1 MNLFQVPVQ
10 FVDKAW
16 RDGAHKLTAA
26 AEKSGGEIT
35 GDQLRLILTRGERI
49 LLGVG
54 DETGVSGWAAV
65 SIQQLPNLRA
75 LYVYSIFAPGS
86 TGPEAFSLLNKYALD
101 NGCSC
106 IRGACDEAVGRL
118 WTRRF
123 DAKPVYTIYEIEV
136 KQ

>member
-1 MNLFQVPVQ
+1 MNIFQVPVQ

-16 RDGAHKLTAA
+16 RDGAHKLTEA

-49 LLGVG
+49 LLGLG

-75 LYVYSIFAPGS
+75 LYVYAIYAPGS
-86 TGPEAFSLLNKYALD
+86 TGPEAFSHLSRYALD

-106 IRGACDEAVGRL
+106 IRGACGEAVGRI
-118 WTRRF
+118 WVRKF
-123 DAKPVYTIYEIEV
+123 KAKPVYTIYHIEV
-136 KQ
+136 NQ